1 MSKDAFFKITS
12 LRIQNFRCF
21 NDFMLADVPGEEPTP
36 SLGKRL
42 TVLIGK
48 NGAGK
53 TTLLDAVKKGLS
65 FIFADS
71 KEITSI
77 SRGVKGVGVLQYS
90 NLDGRFSWESSSY
103 TYPISIAMTAT
114 YNDASLPTWSLQK
127 NSEGGGLL
135 TSAYKSALIDF
146 YDRLKTSG
154 NYPVY
159 AYYSDSFPHV
169 DTRISA
175 YALDILKSN
184 RPIPKEFGYYQ
195 WGESTSCVQ
204 LWESRLSNTMYNQM
218 SKQIDLFRLKEV
230 QKSGTDNLEHRI
242 VTIEKELEP
251 LDDEISYILGCLKKF
266 ASACDNAVF
275 RIDAIYSSLLGDKH
289 EIIFRFADREQMI
302 FSQLPAGYK
311 RLFSMVLDLAYRSYL
326 LGKSSA
332 GVVIVDEIELH
343 LHPLLQQ
350 NVLSML
356 KEVFPGMQFIVST
369 HSPLILSNLK
379 QDDETKV
386 IQLSYGSGE
395 YTASEISNSYGLD
408 LDATT
413 RDIMGVKA
421 MPSDLNALIDDF
433 LYLKEMRREEAAEV
447 IYTKIL
453 DLVGEDSTVIVELK
467 EKLKWL

>member
-21 NDFMLADVPGEEPTP
+21 NDFTLADMPGEERTP
-36 SLGKRL
+36 SLGKQL

-53 TTLLDAVKKGLS
+53 TTLLDTIKKGLS

-90 NLDGRFSWESSSY
+90 NLDGHYSWESGSY
-103 TYPISIAMTAT
+103 TYPISIEMTAT
-114 YNDASLPTWSLQK
+114 YNDVSLPTWSLQK
-127 NSEGGGLL
+127 NSEGGSLL
-135 TSAYKSALIDF
+135 TSAYKSTLIDF
-146 YDRLKTSG
+146 YDRLETSG

-169 DTRISA
+169 DTRVSS

-195 WGESTSCVQ
+195 WSESTSCVE
-204 LWESRLSNTMYNQM
+204 LWETRLSNTLYNQK
-218 SKQIDLFRLKEV
+218 SKQIDLFRMKEDLKN
-230 QKSGTDNLEHRI
+230 GAANLKHRI
-242 VTIEKELEP
+242 ATIEKELEP
-251 LDDEISYILGCLKKF
+251 LDDEITYILGCLKDF
-266 ASACDNAVF
+266 AKACNNSVF
-275 RIDAIYSSLLGDKH
+275 HVDDIYSMLLGSKH
-289 EIIFRFADREQMI
+289 EIIFRFEDREQMI

-326 LGKSSA
+326 LGKSSS
-332 GVVIVDEIELH
+332 GVVIIDEVELH

-379 QDDETKV
+379 QDDATKV
-386 IQLSYGSGE
+386 IQLSNASGE

-421 MPSDLNALIDDF
+421 MPSDLNVLIDDF
-433 LYLKEMRREEAAEV
+433 LYLKEMRREEAAAV
-447 IYTKIL
+447 IYAKIIGL
-453 DLVGEDSTVIVELK
+453 IGEDSPVIAELK

>member
-1 MSKDAFFKITS
+1 MSKDAFFKLTS
-12 LRIQNFRCF
+12 LRIRNFRCF
-21 NDFMLADVPGEEPTP
+21 NDFKLADIPGEEYTP
-36 SLGKRL
+36 FLGKQL

-90 NLDGRFSWESSSY
+90 NLDGRYSWESGSY
-103 TYPISIAMTAT
+103 TYPISIEMTAM
-114 YNDASLPTWSLQK
+114 YNGANLPAWSLQK

-135 TSAYKSALIDF
+135 TTAYKSALIDF
-146 YDRLKTSG
+146 YNRLDTSG
-154 NYPVY
+154 SYPVY
-159 AYYSDSFPHV
+159 AYFSDSFPHV
-169 DTRISA
+169 DTRISS

-195 WGESTSCVQ
+195 WSESTSCVE
-204 LWESRLSNTMYNQM
+204 LWETRLSNTLYNQM
-218 SKQIDLFRLKEV
+218 SKQIDLFRMKED
-230 QKSGTDNLEHRI
+230 QKSGLNNLEHRI
-242 VTIEKELEP
+242 ATIEKELEP
-251 LDDEISYILGCLKKF
+251 LEDEINYILGCLKDF
-266 ASACDNAVF
+266 AKACNNSVF
-275 RIDAIYSSLLGDKH
+275 HVDDIYSMLLGNKH
-289 EIIFRFADREQMI
+289 EIIFRFEDREQMV

-326 LGKSSA
+326 LGKSSS
-332 GVVIVDEIELH
+332 GVVIIDEVELH

-379 QDDETKV
+379 QDNETKV
-386 IQLSYGSGE
+386 IQLSNASGE

-421 MPSDLNALIDDF
+421 MPSDLNVLIDDF
-433 LYLKEMRREEAAEV
+433 LYLKEMRREEAAAV
-447 IYTKIL
+447 IYAKIIG
-453 DLVGEDSTVIVELK
+453 LVGEDSPVIVVLK